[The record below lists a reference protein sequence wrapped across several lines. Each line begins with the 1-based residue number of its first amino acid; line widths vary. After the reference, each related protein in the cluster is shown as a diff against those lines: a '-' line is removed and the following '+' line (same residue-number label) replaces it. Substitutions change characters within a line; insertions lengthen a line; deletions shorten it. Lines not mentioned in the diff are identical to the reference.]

1 MVKTIIP
8 NDFRDFLSILSMI
21 GFIAI
26 FFEFALQNPF
36 LSQNMTPLFLIIGGS
51 GLMVAG
57 KVFAIKKWAKD
68 GIQQNEVTQVMSIIF
83 GFSSMIIGILL
94 WFGVGLMDTIKGF
107 VGFLALAPAIFI
119 FIDYLAKNTKVKC

>member
-1 MVKTIIP
+1 
-8 NDFRDFLSILSMI
+8 
-21 GFIAI
+21 
-26 FFEFALQNPF
+26 
-36 LSQNMTPLFLIIGGS
+36 
-51 GLMVAG
+51 MVAG